1 MRHAAAAVTV
11 PALVAMACSAWGQE
25 YPTQVVRIFA
35 NVPGGVFD
43 FGARVLA
50 QGLTGPLR
58 QSVIVDNR
66 PGNVVPAQIVAKSP
80 PDGHALLFHGQALYV
95 GALLQKVPYDPV
107 ADFVPI
113 SLVARAPLV
122 LVVHPSVP
130 ARNVKE
136 LIALAKSRPAALNY
150 ASTGVGA
157 TPHLAAELFKY
168 VTGADMTHIP
178 YKGAGPAMIDLV
190 SGQVHLIFSVPNS
203 AMPHIK
209 SGRLRALGVTGIEQ
223 STLLPGLPTL
233 AASGVPEYESV
244 GIYGLFAPARTPDV
258 IVRKLYQ
265 ETLRLVATSEVN
277 KRFLAAGLETVGSTP
292 EEFAALLRSEM
303 AKMEKVVKAANI
315 RLD

>member
-1 MRHAAAAVTV
+1 MAAV
-11 PALVAMACSAWGQE
+11 AAMAGSAGAQE

-50 QGLTGPLR
+50 QGLTGPLG

-80 PDGHALLFHGQALYV
+80 PDGHALLFHGQALYI
-95 GALLQKVPYDPV
+95 GALLQKVPYDPG

-122 LVVHPSVP
+122 LVVHPSLP
-130 ARNVKE
+130 ARSVKE

-168 VTGADMTHIP
+168 QTGADLTHIP

-190 SGQVHLIFSVPNS
+190 GGQVHLIFSVPNS
-203 AMPHIK
+203 AMPHIQ
-209 SGRLRALGVTGIEQ
+209 SGRLRALGVTSIEP
-223 STLLPGLPTL
+223 SALFPGLPAL
-233 AASGVPEYESV
+233 AASGVPDYESV
-244 GIYGLFAPARTPDV
+244 GIYGLFAPAKTPDA
-258 IVRKLYQ
+258 IVRRLHQ
-265 ETLRLVATSEVN
+265 EAVRLVATSEVK

-292 EEFAALLRSEM
+292 EEFSTILRNEM
-303 AKMEKVVKAANI
+303 TKMEKVVRAANI